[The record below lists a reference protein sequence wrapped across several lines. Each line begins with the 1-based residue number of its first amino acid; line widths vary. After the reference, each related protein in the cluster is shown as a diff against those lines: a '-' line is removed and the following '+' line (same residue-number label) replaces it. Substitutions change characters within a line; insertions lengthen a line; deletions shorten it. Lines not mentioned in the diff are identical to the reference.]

1 MEETGEPIRQGR
13 IAYGVSGL
21 LIVALLLSTVVM
33 LNNYGE
39 LKNIKSTLAGISRE
53 REAQAVNKILSAY
66 TETTKQSATTVAGLE
81 SKKARATNGSN
92 VTQKKMT
99 TERLFQNRQRELI
112 RIITAV
118 TIVLPI
124 LQMIVIILTVIS
136 LQVVKRKIIKQKVF
150 PVLIQDNTIQLNR
163 DRHCMILV

>member
-1 MEETGEPIRQGR
+1 M
-13 IAYGVSGL
+13 
-21 LIVALLLSTVVM
+21 
-33 LNNYGE
+33 
-39 LKNIKSTLAGISRE
+39 
-53 REAQAVNKILSAY
+53 
-66 TETTKQSATTVAGLE
+66 E

-92 VTQKKMT
+92 VTQKKNDNGEVVSKQT
-99 TERLFQNRQRELI
+99 TGTN

-124 LQMIVIILTVIS
+124 LQMIVIS

>member
-1 MEETGEPIRQGR
+1 MV
-13 IAYGVSGL
+13 AML
-21 LIVALLLSTVVM
+21 L
-33 LNNYGE
+33 
-39 LKNIKSTLAGISRE
+39 R
-53 REAQAVNKILSAY
+53 
-66 TETTKQSATTVAGLE
+66 
-81 SKKARATNGSN
+81 
-92 VTQKKMT
+92 KKMT

-124 LQMIVIILTVIS
+124 LQMIVIILTVIILTVIS